1 MAEHDATTLAFVRT
15 PAGVVKVPAGQRV
28 PHDALPGEL
37 DRLARAGAVR
47 EVEADEPPPPPAP
60 DPAGG
65 DLVEPVGDDA
75 AEPTGDDAAKPRG
88 RRTRKSDED

>member
-1 MAEHDATTLAFVRT
+1 MAEHDATTLTFVRT

-37 DRLARAGAVR
+37 DRLTRAGAVR
-47 EVEADEPPPPPAP
+47 EVEADEPPPPPPPPPAP

-65 DLVEPVGDDA
+65 DS
-75 AEPTGDDAAKPRG
+75 AEATGDDEAKPRG